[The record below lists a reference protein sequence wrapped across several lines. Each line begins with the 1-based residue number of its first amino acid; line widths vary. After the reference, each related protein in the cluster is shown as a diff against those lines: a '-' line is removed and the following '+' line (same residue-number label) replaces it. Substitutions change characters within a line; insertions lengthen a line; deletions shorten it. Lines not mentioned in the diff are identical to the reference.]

1 MTDRSLIDKL
11 RALPEEDRPGMF
23 RHDTL
28 ALLEVV
34 LGYMHLFNMELAKDQ
49 PDLQEMRLWPEIALE
64 SGRELTDLIRAY
76 TRLEEEDRQSKS

>member
-1 MTDRSLIDKL
+1 MTDRALVDKL
-11 RALPEEDRPGMF
+11 RALPEEERPAMF

-34 LGYMHLFNMELAKDQ
+34 LGYMHLFNMELAKED
-49 PDLQEMRLWPEIALE
+49 PDLQEMRLWPDIALE

-76 TRLEEEDRQSKS
+76 TKLAEEDRQNKS